1 MQCELMYYAILF
13 IMKSLNKLIQ
23 DSNNINLQV
32 KFSYFYQ
39 TAHTICKQLLN
50 FSEGT

>member
-23 DSNNINLQV
+23 ESNNINYKSNSLT
-32 KFSYFYQ
+32 FS
-39 TAHTICKQLLN
+39 KQPIQFAN
-50 FSEGT
+50 NY